1 MSTHLEDSFC
11 GFCALQ
17 LRNVCGL
24 LNLLGGRG
32 RGRGRSSTDG
42 FARTSLVDV
51 SLVEEA
57 GEQHKVRKVHQQRQF
72 DVLLAHVALLT
83 VLLQLQKKK
92 DKRSVQSPLLHP
104 EAGIFLKTKTIF
116 FTVTNIPSEC
126 CCIIL
131 LGGSLH
137 LHGKL
142 MGNPKKETDDQ
153 GKTRRNRSATGRPY
167 GCALWHTTIRPEPRS
182 LSDSVK
188 VWPSSSQL
196 TNCTQTI
203 TTNHLGPDE

>member
-1 MSTHLEDSFC
+1 MFC
-11 GFCALQ
+11 SLTLHSSPFCFS
-17 LRNVCGL
+17 C
-24 LNLLGGRG
+24 
-32 RGRGRSSTDG
+32 
-42 FARTSLVDV
+42 
-51 SLVEEA
+51 
-57 GEQHKVRKVHQQRQF
+57 
-72 DVLLAHVALLT
+72 
-83 VLLQLQKKK
+83 KKK

-104 EAGIFLKTKTIF
+104 EAGIFLKTKTIQF

-182 LSDSVK
+182 LSVSVK

-196 TNCTQTI
+196 TNGTQTI